1 MSLIAPYDE
10 SIFPSDLSK
19 NPSQLTPTAFPFGIM
34 NSGRTS
40 LCATYQLSSAELKAL
55 QTTAILLAA
64 APGAGFAL
72 MPKAMISQY
81 KFLTTAYTLGN
92 ADNIFQIEYVG
103 KTTNL
108 LSQPAVGLVD
118 QVVSEIANANK
129 AVVGGIIAQTN
140 RENLGLEV
148 KLTGTTPALT
158 LGLGSL
164 VISLDY
170 EVLKLV

>member
-1 MSLIAPYDE
+1 MSSISAYDA

-19 NPSQLTPTAFPFGIM
+19 NPSLLKPTAFTHGLLAG
-34 NSGRTS
+34 GRFS
-40 LCATYQLSSAELKAL
+40 LRATYQLSSAQLLAL
-55 QTTAILLAA
+55 QTTAIVLAA

-72 MPKAMISQY
+72 MPTALTSQY
-81 KFLTTAYTLGN
+81 KYLTTAYTLGN

-108 LSQPAVGLVD
+108 LSQPAAGLVD
-118 QVVSEIANANK
+118 QVVNEIAMANK

-148 KLTGTTPALT
+148 KLTGTAAALT
-158 LGLGSL
+158 LGVGTL
-164 VISLDY
+164 VLSLDY
-170 EVLKLV
+170 DILPLV